1 MPDNLTPLVQTNN
14 HSTPYDKIIR
24 LPHFHA
30 PNRPYLSRAKRAAQ
44 FMPFKSLDVY
54 EEQIEQKFQQLH
66 NQKLE
71 PTIDYDCEQ
80 IYGNQQDYEQQE
92 YSEY

>member
-1 MPDNLTPLVQTNN
+1 MPGNLTKTRETDKDPLK
-14 HSTPYDKIIR
+14 PYREIID

-30 PNRPYLSRAKRAAQ
+30 PNRPYLSHIKRAAQ

-54 EEQIEQKFQQLH
+54 EDQIEQKFHQLY

-71 PTIDYDCEQ
+71 PIIDYDD
-80 IYGNQQDYEQQE
+80 DYEI
-92 YSEY
+92 S

>member
-1 MPDNLTPLVQTNN
+1 MPVNSTETREADKDPLK
-14 HSTPYDKIIR
+14 PYREITD

-30 PNRPYLSRAKRAAQ
+30 PNRPYLSHIKRAAQ

-54 EEQIEQKFQQLH
+54 EDQIEQKFHQLY

-71 PTIDYDCEQ
+71 PIIDYD
-80 IYGNQQDYEQQE
+80 GDYEI
-92 YSEY
+92 S